1 MYEKIK
7 YVGNL
12 LIEKVR
18 KYKRKIKRVIITMVA
33 IVVLGGS
40 AVTFAGYKY
49 ITSNINYDKA
59 AATEIALEKIPGEV
73 LWVQKDID
81 HGILEY
87 EFKIRTEDNI

>member
-33 IVVLGGS
+33 IVVL
-40 AVTFAGYKY
+40 AC
-49 ITSNINYDKA
+49 
-59 AATEIALEKIPGEV
+59 P
-73 LWVQKDID
+73 
-81 HGILEY
+81 
-87 EFKIRTEDNI
+87 